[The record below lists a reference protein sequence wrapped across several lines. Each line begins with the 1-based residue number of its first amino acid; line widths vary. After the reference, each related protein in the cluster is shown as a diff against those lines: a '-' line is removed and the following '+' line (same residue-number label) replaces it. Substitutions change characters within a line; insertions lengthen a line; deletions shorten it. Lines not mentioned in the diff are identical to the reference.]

1 MMPCRPSC
9 NCREFRRQHAEFTD
23 GFLSME
29 TSLAMQDHLYE
40 CPACATR
47 DVWVRRSLL
56 ALQALPSIE
65 PTAGFHDR
73 LYERLAM
80 SPAMPP
86 VTRLQLASSRG
97 R

>member
-1 MMPCRPSC
+1 
-9 NCREFRRQHAEFTD
+9 
-23 GFLSME
+23 
-29 TSLAMQDHLYE
+29 MQEHLYE

-56 ALQALPSIE
+56 ALQSLQSIE
-65 PTAGFHDR
+65 PSAGFHER

-80 SPAMPP
+80 PIALSTARPT
-86 VTRLQLASSRG
+86 TRLQLASSRG